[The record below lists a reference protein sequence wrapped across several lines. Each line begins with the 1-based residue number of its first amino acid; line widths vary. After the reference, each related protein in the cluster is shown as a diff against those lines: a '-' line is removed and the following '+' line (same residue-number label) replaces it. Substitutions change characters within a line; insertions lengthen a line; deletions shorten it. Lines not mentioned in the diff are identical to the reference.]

1 MFVIISPAK
10 TLDETSV
17 RLSLVAS
24 RPHFAEEALQLVQL
38 LRQQGVSGLAG
49 LMKLSPSL
57 AELNMARMNRF
68 VADPDE
74 NSGKYAA
81 LLYRGDTYAGLQ
93 AERWQEADW
102 QHAQHSLAIVSGLYG
117 LLRPLDRIQPYRLE
131 MSTRLGNAQGK
142 DLYAFWGDRLR
153 LLLCQWAGER
163 TVINLASE
171 EYSKALAGLPMLT
184 PVFQEQRANGL
195 QVIGLLAKRA
205 RGRMADWI
213 VRHRLNDPV
222 ALQAFCE
229 EGYRYRADLSIAQRW
244 HFVRP

>member
-1 MFVIISPAK
+1 MLVIISPAK
-10 TLDETSV
+10 SLDETA
-17 RLSLVAS
+17 LQLPLAAS
-24 RPHFAEEALQLVQL
+24 RPHFAEEAWQLVQQ
-38 LRQQGVSGLAG
+38 LRQQGVSGLAS
-49 LMKLSPSL
+49 LMKLSPAL
-57 AELNMARMNRF
+57 AELNAARLNRF

-74 NSGKYAA
+74 NTGKYAA

-102 QHAQHSLAIVSGLYG
+102 QHAQHTLAIVSGLYG

-131 MSTRLGNAQGK
+131 MSTRLSNARGK

-153 LLLCQWAGER
+153 LLLTQWAAGQ

-184 PVFQEQRANGL
+184 PVFQEQRPHGL

-205 RGRMADWI
+205 RGRMASWI
-213 VRHRLNDPV
+213 IRQRLHTPV
-222 ALQAFCE
+222 QLQTYCE
-229 EGYRYRADLSIAQRW
+229 EGYRYRAELSSPQRW
-244 HFVRP
+244 HFVRS